1 MILHV
6 RVAQEVLQ
14 HEPSVARVVADSV
27 QAALVTLHLPV
38 RDDELRGQFLLRQT
52 EQDTPLT
59 DAGHEAIRLIRT
71 LRLAPGYAARAE
83 WRRTSHS
90 SYSDNAKTSA
100 PTITKFAW
108 EVGDTMPRV

>member
-1 MILHV
+1 MREAIDV
-6 RVAQEVLQ
+6 RWSGEMESGLRRSA
-14 HEPSVARVVADSV
+14 PSALFFGRRRWTCLFRAPPGMAGPERGLLCGARLVAR
-27 QAALVTLHLPV
+27 
-38 RDDELRGQFLLRQT
+38 
-52 EQDTPLT
+52 
-59 DAGHEAIRLIRT
+59 
-71 LRLAPGYAARAE
+71 GYAARAG